1 MIPYSIRY
9 FKMDLIPNASVGLG
23 MLVLAIILF
32 ILRNKFPRCN
42 EYIAICY
49 LLGVLGLLIS
59 GVYILINR
67 VGAQQAFYMGYAFAL
82 VQRLVGYSIIDYK
95 FMIIFHIASI
105 ALKFGLLD
113 APGATLTIIVIM
125 LEILT
130 VCLSISSE
138 QTQRNLFHTSFKAKK
153 DALKFK
159 HLLTEFLPHQMTI
172 FSKNYFNP
180 VYINKSFK
188 RTFKCDNL
196 SSVKP
201 CLEKLFVTKETIL
214 KNKLLFGN
222 LGISFLEEIEA
233 MTFSRFVSLV
243 SKNINMV
250 RDLCLIS
257 ITITEDDPHHINS
270 QQEQQQNPN
279 PPAPNAIK
287 IPQTPSNNS
296 IRPSQHK
303 RHKSEYNTEGTKNK
317 PNNRLQ
323 IANKKSSSPNK
334 RPDGDNSFRSLAS
347 SGSHN
352 RSLSSDMISHDDN
365 CKKMYKAKLFLL
377 TWDDEEEAL
386 AVMLDDITK
395 QKRIVEL
402 KIADK
407 NKDLVI
413 ATVSHELRTPLNGML
428 GLLDIAKSKI
438 SPSETP
444 VHSYLN
450 ACKNNGL
457 LLLSLINSI
466 LDLSQIK
473 NNKFK
478 LVHSKVS
485 IHELLNEI
493 KSLFEY
499 SCVLKKLDLNL
510 EVDPQIPKLITTDK
524 GRLSQILINLLGNAF
539 KFTFQGGIT
548 VKATLNSTLP
558 ARIRF
563 SVIDTGIGIKQED
576 QKKLFKLFGRLDQE
590 DKTVNTGGVGLGLT
604 ISTSL
609 ACLLSSSNQ
618 AGINLESEYGKGSIF
633 SFVIDC
639 QLSQAI
645 QRQQRET
652 SLGNVDASIIDEGR
666 EIGVFKKLQAYTSS
680 NIENLSKVAM
690 SIQNPMIIAANT
702 DRDGEDKRLVLDTV
716 EFDMEDDKN
725 QVRNHIFDDNQPKEV
740 VKDLAIKQRV
750 SNPRLEGWNKPKKIK
765 ERPWCLIVDDN
776 PFNLMV
782 ASHIMEERNYQILTA
797 LNGKEAIE
805 KVVQHKENGKIFQVI
820 LLDCQMPVMDGYEAT
835 RVLRGMMKAKQ
846 VDECPIIA
854 LTANNRDEDHEKL
867 CEKAGMSGCLSKP
880 LKAEEM
886 EEILKKL
893 KKNIT
898 ERIEEVDKLIEND
911 DQCGTKLL

>member
-1 MIPYSIRY
+1 
-9 FKMDLIPNASVGLG
+9 MDLIPNASVGLG
-23 MLVLAIILF
+23 MLVLALILF
-32 ILRNKFPRCN
+32 VLRNKFPRCN

-59 GVYILINR
+59 GVYILINQ

-95 FMIIFHIASI
+95 FMIVFHIASV

-113 APGATLTIIVIM
+113 VPGASLTTIVIL

-138 QTQRNLFHTSFKAKK
+138 QTQRNLFHDSFKAKK

-159 HLLTEFLPHQMTI
+159 HLLTEFLPNQMTI

-180 VYINKSFK
+180 VYINTSFK
-188 RTFKCDNL
+188 RTFKCEDIF
-196 SSVKP
+196 SVRP

-222 LGISFLEEIEA
+222 LEISFLEEIES
-233 MTFSRFVSLV
+233 MTFSRFIGLI

-250 RDLCLIS
+250 RDLGLIS
-257 ITITEDDPHHINS
+257 ITITEEDPHNNVNS
-270 QQEQQQNPN
+270 QGQQQNP
-279 PPAPNAIK
+279 PPLPGAQIQV
-287 IPQTPSNNS
+287 PQAPSNNS
-296 IRPSQHK
+296 IRPSHHR
-303 RHKSEYNTEGTKNK
+303 RHQSEYNTEGTKNK

-323 IANKKSSSPNK
+323 VSNKKSSSPNK
-334 RPDGDNSFRSLAS
+334 RPDGDASFRSLAS

-352 RSLSSDMISHDDN
+352 RSLSSDMISHEEN
-365 CKKMYKAKLFLL
+365 CKKVYKAKLFML

-386 AVMLDDITK
+386 AVMLDDVTK
-395 QKRIVEL
+395 QKRIIEL

-438 SPSETP
+438 LPPENP

-478 LVHSKVS
+478 LVHSKIS
-485 IHELLNEI
+485 IHDLLNEI

-499 SCVLKKLDLNL
+499 SCVLKKLDLKI
-510 EVDPQIPKLITTDK
+510 EIDPQIPKIITTDK
-524 GRLSQILINLLGNAF
+524 NRLSQILINLLGNAF

-558 ARIRF
+558 ARIKF

-618 AGINLESEYGKGSIF
+618 AGINLESEFGKGSTF

-645 QRQQRET
+645 QRQQREA

-666 EIGVFKKLQAYTSS
+666 ECGIFKKLQAYTSS

-690 SIQNPMIIAANT
+690 SIQNPMIIAPTT
-702 DRDGEDKRLVLDTV
+702 DRDGEDKRLVLDTA
-716 EFDMEDDKN
+716 EFDDENKGPHESHFFENN
-725 QVRNHIFDDNQPKEV
+725 QKEV
-740 VKDLAIKQRV
+740 IKDLAIKQRA
-750 SNPRLEGWNKPKKIK
+750 STPRLEGWGKQKKNKEK
-765 ERPWCLIVDDN
+765 PWCLIVDDN

-805 KVVQHKENGKIFQVI
+805 KVVQHKENGKAFQVI
-820 LLDCQMPVMDGYEAT
+820 LLDCQMPVMDGYEAS
-835 RVLRGMMKAKQ
+835 RILRRMMKAKQ

-867 CEKAGMSGCLSKP
+867 CENAGMSGCLSKP
-880 LKAEEM
+880 LKADEI

-893 KKNIT
+893 RKNMAN

-911 DQCGTKLL
+911 DQGGTKLL